1 MAPENNPTRQRGLPS
16 RVLQVTAELVINL
29 ALLALLY
36 AVWQLTWND
45 HRLATEQAR
54 LTQSVERNWSTAA
67 ASASSTAPAKAWRTG
82 DPIAVLHVP
91 RFGHDWSPRTIVEG
105 VGADELARG
114 AGHYPGTTAP
124 GLIGNFA
131 VAGHRQTHGSAFAQ
145 IAELRP
151 GDPIVVETGTHW
163 YVYRVIET
171 AIVPPTAVDVID
183 PAPDRPGT
191 APVRPL
197 LTLTSCHPMYS
208 SRERYVV
215 HAALVQTTTRAA
227 GRPVALGKA

>member
-1 MAPENNPTRQRGLPS
+1 MVPENTPDRRRGLPS

-45 HRLATEQAR
+45 HQMASEQAR
-54 LTQSVERNWSTAA
+54 ITQSVEHRWSAVPTSAA
-67 ASASSTAPAKAWRTG
+67 PQTTWRTG
-82 DPIAVLHVP
+82 EPIAVLHVP
-91 RFGHDWSPRTIVEG
+91 RFGHDWTPRTIVEG
-105 VGADELARG
+105 VGAAELSRG

-124 GLIGNFA
+124 GSIGNFA

-145 IAELRP
+145 IADLRT
-151 GDPIVVETGTHW
+151 GDPIIVETSTHW
-163 YVYRVIET
+163 YVYRVIST
-171 AIVPPTAVDVID
+171 AVVPPTALDVID
-183 PAPDRPGT
+183 PVPDRPHAT
-191 APVRPL
+191 PVRPL

-215 HAALVQTTTRAA
+215 HAALTQTTTRSA
-227 GRPVALGKA
+227 GRPLALGKA